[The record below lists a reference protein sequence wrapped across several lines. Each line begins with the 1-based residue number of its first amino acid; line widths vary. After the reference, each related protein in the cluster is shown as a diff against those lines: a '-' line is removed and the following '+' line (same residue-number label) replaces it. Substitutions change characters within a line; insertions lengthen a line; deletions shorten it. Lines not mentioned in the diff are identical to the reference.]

1 MDGDIVAIDSYLYG
15 NTATDEMIMSAV
27 SSIVPNEDM
36 FSTLSENEP
45 FSNQYKLC
53 VPMRI
58 KGEMSHILIE
68 LAFHYIAKVIV
79 AAYCNDTNCDPFENS
94 VAERSIKNLQP
105 KIEKNYFQEVYERY
119 EYATMQLQNYID
131 GEDNTTNNIIQHC
144 FFLAKLD
151 ICYRKAAIPSDLSQ
165 FFTPATSDEVTEIR
179 EMALKFG
186 KSFIP
191 RVLRPESKIIF
202 NPNFGFGE
210 CLIGETECDMIID
223 KTIIDLR
230 TDIGTSYP
238 RDRVTKSMVH
248 FILTEIN
255 RDFGNKENA
264 FPIDNL
270 VFYSARYG
278 ETEIL
283 SLEDIGTYDIDKAVN
298 KFILATNAEHK
309 FDQMIAREKYHS
321 NVNTTNTKTS
331 QPQNIQSHN
340 YSDGYEDVD
349 RQDYHDGY
357 NQVVK
362 KKNKHTF
369 RKILI
374 FIIVISIL
382 TIAFVYAKDYYT
394 QNFGNDYSINSIL
407 HNLFGMDIWLSIS
420 FYEL

>member
-1 MDGDIVAIDSYLYG
+1 
-15 NTATDEMIMSAV
+15 MSAV
-27 SSIVPNEDM
+27 SSIVPNEDL
-36 FSTLSENEP
+36 FSTLSDNEP
-45 FSNQYKLC
+45 FSSQYKLY
-53 VPMRI
+53 VPMRV
-58 KGEMSHILIE
+58 KGDMSHILIE

-79 AAYCNDTNCDPFENS
+79 AAYCNDTNCNPFENS
-94 VAERSIKNLQP
+94 IAERSIRNLQP
-105 KIEKNYFQEVYERY
+105 KIEKSYFQEVYERY

-131 GEDNTTNNIIQHC
+131 GEDNSTNNIIQHC

-165 FFTPATSDEVTEIR
+165 FFTPATPDEVIEIK

-248 FILTEIN
+248 FLLTEIN

-283 SLEDIGTYDIDKAVN
+283 SLEDIDQYDITKAVN
-298 KFILATNAEHK
+298 KFTLATNAEHK
-309 FDQMIAREKYHS
+309 FDQMIAKGKYKNTPRPN
-321 NVNTTNTKTS
+321 NVNS
-331 QPQNIQSHN
+331 QEQYYSHSQQNRNDDI
-340 YSDGYEDVD
+340 D
-349 RQDYHDGY
+349 RQDYNDGY
-357 NQVVK
+357 NQVVRK
-362 KKNKHTF
+362 KKKHTF
-369 RKILI
+369 RKVLILI
-374 FIIVISIL
+374 IVLSLL
-382 TIAFVYAKDYYT
+382 TIGFVYLKDYYVM
-394 QNFGNDYSINSIL
+394 NYGNDFAIESIL
-407 HNLFGMDIWLSIS
+407 HNLFGLDI
-420 FYEL
+420 

>member
-1 MDGDIVAIDSYLYG
+1 MAIDSYLYG
-15 NTATDEMIMSAV
+15 NTANDEMIMSAV
-27 SSIVPNEDM
+27 SSIVPNEDL
-36 FSTLSENEP
+36 FSTLSGNEP
-45 FSNQYKLC
+45 FSSQYKLY
-53 VPMRI
+53 VPMRV
-58 KGEMSHILIE
+58 KGDMSHILIE

-79 AAYCNDTNCDPFENS
+79 AAYCNDTNCNPFENS
-94 VAERSIKNLQP
+94 IAERSIRNLQP
-105 KIEKNYFQEVYERY
+105 KIEKSYFEEVYERY

-131 GEDNTTNNIIQHC
+131 GEDNSTNNIIQHC

-165 FFTPATSDEVTEIR
+165 FFTPATPDEVIEIK

-248 FILTEIN
+248 FLLTEIN

-283 SLEDIGTYDIDKAVN
+283 SLEDIDQYDITKAVN
-298 KFILATNAEHK
+298 KFTLATNAEHK
-309 FDQMIAREKYHS
+309 FDQMIAKGKYKNTPKPN
-321 NVNTTNTKTS
+321 NVNS
-331 QPQNIQSHN
+331 QEQYYSHSKQSRN
-340 YSDGYEDVD
+340 DDID
-349 RQDYHDGY
+349 RQDYNDGY
-357 NQVVK
+357 NQVVRK
-362 KKNKHTF
+362 KKKHTF
-369 RKILI
+369 RKVLILI
-374 FIIVISIL
+374 IVLSLL
-382 TIAFVYAKDYYT
+382 TIGFVYLKDYYVM
-394 QNFGNDYSINSIL
+394 NYGNDFAIESIL
-407 HNLFGMDIWLSIS
+407 HNLFGLDI
-420 FYEL
+420 

>member
-1 MDGDIVAIDSYLYG
+1 MAIDSYLYG
-15 NTATDEMIMSAV
+15 NTANDEMIMSAV
-27 SSIVPNEDM
+27 SSIVPNEDL
-36 FSTLSENEP
+36 FSTLSGNEP
-45 FSNQYKLC
+45 FSSQYKLY
-53 VPMRI
+53 VPMRV
-58 KGEMSHILIE
+58 KGDMSHILIE

-79 AAYCNDTNCDPFENS
+79 AAYCNDTNCNPFENS
-94 VAERSIKNLQP
+94 IAERSIRNLQP
-105 KIEKNYFQEVYERY
+105 KIEKSYFQEVYERY

-131 GEDNTTNNIIQHC
+131 GEDNSTNNIIQHC

-165 FFTPATSDEVTEIR
+165 FFTPATPDEVIEIK

-248 FILTEIN
+248 FLLTEIN

-283 SLEDIGTYDIDKAVN
+283 SLEDIDQYDITKAVN
-298 KFILATNAEHK
+298 KFTLATNAEHK
-309 FDQMIAREKYHS
+309 FDQMIAKGKYKNTPRPN
-321 NVNTTNTKTS
+321 NVNS
-331 QPQNIQSHN
+331 QEQYYSHSKQSRN
-340 YSDGYEDVD
+340 DDID
-349 RQDYHDGY
+349 RQDYNDGY
-357 NQVVK
+357 NQVVRK
-362 KKNKHTF
+362 KKKHTF
-369 RKILI
+369 RKVLILI
-374 FIIVISIL
+374 IVLSLL
-382 TIAFVYAKDYYT
+382 TIGFVYLKDYYVM
-394 QNFGNDYSINSIL
+394 NYGNDFAIESIL
-407 HNLFGMDIWLSIS
+407 HNLFGLDI
-420 FYEL
+420 

>member
-1 MDGDIVAIDSYLYG
+1 
-15 NTATDEMIMSAV
+15 MSAV
-27 SSIVPNEDM
+27 SSIVPNEDL
-36 FSTLSENEP
+36 FSTLSGNEP
-45 FSNQYKLC
+45 FSSQYKLY
-53 VPMRI
+53 VPMRV
-58 KGEMSHILIE
+58 KGDMSHILIE

-79 AAYCNDTNCDPFENS
+79 AAYCNDTNCNPFENS
-94 VAERSIKNLQP
+94 IAERSIRNLQP
-105 KIEKNYFQEVYERY
+105 KIEKSYFQEVHERY

-131 GEDNTTNNIIQHC
+131 GEDNSTNNIIQHC

-165 FFTPATSDEVTEIR
+165 FFTPATPDEVIEIK

-248 FILTEIN
+248 FLLTEIN

-283 SLEDIGTYDIDKAVN
+283 SLEDIDQYDITKAAN
-298 KFILATNAEHK
+298 KFTLATNAEHK
-309 FDQMIAREKYHS
+309 FDQMIAKGKYKNTPKPN
-321 NVNTTNTKTS
+321 NVNS
-331 QPQNIQSHN
+331 QEQYYSHSQQSRN
-340 YSDGYEDVD
+340 DDID
-349 RQDYHDGY
+349 RQDYNDGY

-362 KKNKHTF
+362 RKKKHTF
-369 RKILI
+369 RKVLILI
-374 FIIVISIL
+374 IVLSLL
-382 TIAFVYAKDYYT
+382 TIGFVYLKDYYVM
-394 QNFGNDYSINSIL
+394 NYGNDFAIESIL
-407 HNLFGMDIWLSIS
+407 HNLFGLDI
-420 FYEL
+420 

>member
-1 MDGDIVAIDSYLYG
+1 MAIDSYLYG
-15 NTATDEMIMSAV
+15 NTANDEMIMSAV
-27 SSIVPNEDM
+27 SSIVPNEDL
-36 FSTLSENEP
+36 FSTLSGNEP
-45 FSNQYKLC
+45 FSIQYKLY
-53 VPMRI
+53 VPMRV
-58 KGEMSHILIE
+58 KGDMSHILIE

-79 AAYCNDTNCDPFENS
+79 AAYCNDTNCNPFENS
-94 VAERSIKNLQP
+94 IAERSIRNLQP
-105 KIEKNYFQEVYERY
+105 KIEKSYFQEVYERY

-131 GEDNTTNNIIQHC
+131 GEDNSTNNIIQHC

-165 FFTPATSDEVTEIR
+165 FFTPATPDEVIEIK

-248 FILTEIN
+248 FLLTEIN

-283 SLEDIGTYDIDKAVN
+283 SLEDIDQYDITKAVN
-298 KFILATNAEHK
+298 KFTLATNAEHK
-309 FDQMIAREKYHS
+309 FDQMMAKEKYKNTPKPN
-321 NVNTTNTKTS
+321 NVNS
-331 QPQNIQSHN
+331 QEQYYSHSKQSRN
-340 YSDGYEDVD
+340 DDID
-349 RQDYHDGY
+349 RQDYNDGY

-362 KKNKHTF
+362 RKKKHTF
-369 RKILI
+369 RKVLILI
-374 FIIVISIL
+374 IVLSLL
-382 TIAFVYAKDYYT
+382 TIGFVYLKDYYVM
-394 QNFGNDYSINSIL
+394 NYGNDFAIESIL
-407 HNLFGMDIWLSIS
+407 HNLFGLDI
-420 FYEL
+420 

>member
-1 MDGDIVAIDSYLYG
+1 
-15 NTATDEMIMSAV
+15 MSAV
-27 SSIVPNEDM
+27 SSIVPNEDL
-36 FSTLSENEP
+36 FSTLSDNEP
-45 FSNQYKLC
+45 FSSQYKLY
-53 VPMRI
+53 VPMRV
-58 KGEMSHILIE
+58 KGDMSHILIE

-79 AAYCNDTNCDPFENS
+79 AAYCNDTNCNPFENS
-94 VAERSIKNLQP
+94 IAERSIRNLQP
-105 KIEKNYFQEVYERY
+105 KIEKSYFQEVYERY

-131 GEDNTTNNIIQHC
+131 GEDNSTNNIIQHC

-165 FFTPATSDEVTEIR
+165 FFTPATPDEVIEIK

-248 FILTEIN
+248 FLLTEIN

-283 SLEDIGTYDIDKAVN
+283 SLEDIDQYDITKAVN
-298 KFILATNAEHK
+298 KFTLATNAEHK
-309 FDQMIAREKYHS
+309 FDQMIAKENYKNAPKPN
-321 NVNTTNTKTS
+321 NVNS
-331 QPQNIQSHN
+331 QEQYYSHSQQNRNDDI
-340 YSDGYEDVD
+340 D
-349 RQDYHDGY
+349 RQDYNDGY
-357 NQVVK
+357 NQVVRK
-362 KKNKHTF
+362 KKKHTF
-369 RKILI
+369 RKVLILI
-374 FIIVISIL
+374 IVLSLL
-382 TIAFVYAKDYYT
+382 TIGFVYLKDYYVM
-394 QNFGNDYSINSIL
+394 NYGNDFAIESIL
-407 HNLFGMDIWLSIS
+407 HNLFGLDI
-420 FYEL
+420 

>member
-1 MDGDIVAIDSYLYG
+1 MAIDSYLYG
-15 NTATDEMIMSAV
+15 NTANDEMIMSAV
-27 SSIVPNEDM
+27 SSIVPNEDL
-36 FSTLSENEP
+36 FSTLSGNEP
-45 FSNQYKLC
+45 FSSQYKLY
-53 VPMRI
+53 VPMRV
-58 KGEMSHILIE
+58 KGDMSHILIE

-79 AAYCNDTNCDPFENS
+79 AAYCNDTNCNPFENS
-94 VAERSIKNLQP
+94 IAERSIRNLQP
-105 KIEKNYFQEVYERY
+105 KIEKSYFEEVYERY

-131 GEDNTTNNIIQHC
+131 GEDNSTNNIIQHC

-165 FFTPATSDEVTEIR
+165 FFTPATPDEVIEIK

-248 FILTEIN
+248 FLLTEIN

-283 SLEDIGTYDIDKAVN
+283 SLEDIEQYDITKSVN
-298 KFILATNAEHK
+298 KFTLATNAEHK
-309 FDQMIAREKYHS
+309 FDQMIAKGKYKNTPKPN
-321 NVNTTNTKTS
+321 NVNS
-331 QPQNIQSHN
+331 QEQYYSHSQQSRN
-340 YSDGYEDVD
+340 DDID
-349 RQDYHDGY
+349 RQDYNDGY
-357 NQVVK
+357 NQVVRK
-362 KKNKHTF
+362 KKKHTF
-369 RKILI
+369 RKVLILI
-374 FIIVISIL
+374 IVLSLL
-382 TIAFVYAKDYYT
+382 TIGFVYLKDYYVM
-394 QNFGNDYSINSIL
+394 NYGNDFAIESIL
-407 HNLFGMDIWLSIS
+407 HNLFGLDI
-420 FYEL
+420 

>member
-1 MDGDIVAIDSYLYG
+1 
-15 NTATDEMIMSAV
+15 MSAV
-27 SSIVPNEDM
+27 SSIVPNEDL
-36 FSTLSENEP
+36 FSTLSDNEP
-45 FSNQYKLC
+45 FSSQYKLY
-53 VPMRI
+53 VPMRV
-58 KGEMSHILIE
+58 KGDMSHILIE

-79 AAYCNDTNCDPFENS
+79 AAYCNDTNCNPFENS
-94 VAERSIKNLQP
+94 IAERSIRNLQP
-105 KIEKNYFQEVYERY
+105 KIEKSYFEEVYERY

-131 GEDNTTNNIIQHC
+131 GEDNSTNNIIQHC

-165 FFTPATSDEVTEIR
+165 FFTPATPDEVIEIK

-248 FILTEIN
+248 FLLTEIN

-283 SLEDIGTYDIDKAVN
+283 SLEDIDQYDITKAVN
-298 KFILATNAEHK
+298 KFTLATNAEHK
-309 FDQMIAREKYHS
+309 FDQMIAKGKYNNTPKPN
-321 NVNTTNTKTS
+321 NVNS
-331 QPQNIQSHN
+331 QEQYYPHSKQSRN
-340 YSDGYEDVD
+340 DDID
-349 RQDYHDGY
+349 RQDYNDGY
-357 NQVVK
+357 NQVVRK
-362 KKNKHTF
+362 KKKHTF
-369 RKILI
+369 RKVLILI
-374 FIIVISIL
+374 IVLSLL
-382 TIAFVYAKDYYT
+382 TIGFVYLKDYYVM
-394 QNFGNDYSINSIL
+394 NYGNDFAIESIL
-407 HNLFGMDIWLSIS
+407 HNLFGLDI
-420 FYEL
+420 

>member
-1 MDGDIVAIDSYLYG
+1 MAIDSYLYG
-15 NTATDEMIMSAV
+15 NTANDEMIMSAV
-27 SSIVPNEDM
+27 SSIVPNEDL

-45 FSNQYKLC
+45 FSNQYKLY
-53 VPMRI
+53 VPMRV
-58 KGEMSHILIE
+58 KGDMSHILIE
-68 LAFHYIAKVIV
+68 LTFHYIAKVIV

-94 VAERSIKNLQP
+94 IAERSIRNLQP
-105 KIEKNYFQEVYERY
+105 KIEKSYFQEVYERY

-131 GEDNTTNNIIQHC
+131 GENDSTNNIIQHC

-151 ICYRKAAIPSDLSQ
+151 ICYRKSAIPSDLSQ
-165 FFTPATSDEVTEIR
+165 FFTPATPDEVIEIK
-179 EMALKFG
+179 EMALQFG

-248 FILTEIN
+248 FLLTEIN
-255 RDFGNKENA
+255 RDFGNRENA

-283 SLEDIGTYDIDKAVN
+283 SLEDIDQYDITKAVN
-298 KFILATNAEHK
+298 KFTLATNAEHK
-309 FDQMIAREKYHS
+309 YDQMIAKEKYKNTPRPNNVRSEEQYYSHS
-321 NVNTTNTKTS
+321 NENRNDD
-331 QPQNIQSHN
+331 I
-340 YSDGYEDVD
+340 D
-349 RQDYHDGY
+349 RQDYNDGY
-357 NQVVK
+357 NQVVRK
-362 KKNKHTF
+362 KKKHTF

-374 FIIVISIL
+374 LIIVLSAL
-382 TIAFVYAKDYYT
+382 TIAFVYLKDYYVM
-394 QNFGNDYSINSIL
+394 NYGNDFAIESIL
-407 HNLFGMDIWLSIS
+407 HNLFGLDI
-420 FYEL
+420 

>member
-1 MDGDIVAIDSYLYG
+1 
-15 NTATDEMIMSAV
+15 MSAV
-27 SSIVPNEDM
+27 SSIVPNEDL
-36 FSTLSENEP
+36 FSTLSGNEP
-45 FSNQYKLC
+45 FSSQYKLY
-53 VPMRI
+53 VPMRV
-58 KGEMSHILIE
+58 KGDMSHILIE

-79 AAYCNDTNCDPFENS
+79 AAYCNDTNCNPFENS
-94 VAERSIKNLQP
+94 IAERSIRNLQP
-105 KIEKNYFQEVYERY
+105 KIEKSYFQEVYERY

-131 GEDNTTNNIIQHC
+131 GEDNSTNNIIQHC

-165 FFTPATSDEVTEIR
+165 FFTPATPDEVIEIK

-248 FILTEIN
+248 FLLTEIN

-283 SLEDIGTYDIDKAVN
+283 SLEDIDQYDITKAVN
-298 KFILATNAEHK
+298 KFTLATNAEHK
-309 FDQMIAREKYHS
+309 FDQMIANGKYKNTPKPN
-321 NVNTTNTKTS
+321 NVNS
-331 QPQNIQSHN
+331 QEQYYSHSKQSRN
-340 YSDGYEDVD
+340 DDID
-349 RQDYHDGY
+349 RQDYNDGY

-362 KKNKHTF
+362 RKKKHTF
-369 RKILI
+369 RKVLILI
-374 FIIVISIL
+374 IVLSLL
-382 TIAFVYAKDYYT
+382 TIGFVYLKDYYVM
-394 QNFGNDYSINSIL
+394 NYGNDFAIESIL
-407 HNLFGMDIWLSIS
+407 HNLFGLDI
-420 FYEL
+420 

>member
-1 MDGDIVAIDSYLYG
+1 MAIDSYLYG
-15 NTATDEMIMSAV
+15 NTANDEMIMSAV
-27 SSIVPNEDM
+27 SSIVPNEDL
-36 FSTLSENEP
+36 FSTLSDNEP
-45 FSNQYKLC
+45 FSSQYKLY
-53 VPMRI
+53 VPMRV
-58 KGEMSHILIE
+58 KGDMSHILIE

-79 AAYCNDTNCDPFENS
+79 AAYCNDTNCNPFENS
-94 VAERSIKNLQP
+94 IAERSIRNLQP
-105 KIEKNYFQEVYERY
+105 KIEKSYFQEVCERY

-131 GEDNTTNNIIQHC
+131 GEDNSTNNIIQHC

-165 FFTPATSDEVTEIR
+165 FFTPATPDEVIEIK

-248 FILTEIN
+248 FLLTEIN

-283 SLEDIGTYDIDKAVN
+283 SLEDIDQYDITKAVN
-298 KFILATNAEHK
+298 KFTLATNAEHK
-309 FDQMIAREKYHS
+309 FDQMIAKGKYKNTPKPN
-321 NVNTTNTKTS
+321 NVNS
-331 QPQNIQSHN
+331 QEQYYSNSKQSKN
-340 YSDGYEDVD
+340 DDID
-349 RQDYHDGY
+349 RQDYNDGY
-357 NQVVK
+357 NQVVRK
-362 KKNKHTF
+362 KKKHTF
-369 RKILI
+369 RKVLILI
-374 FIIVISIL
+374 IVLSLL
-382 TIAFVYAKDYYT
+382 TIGFVYLKDYYVM
-394 QNFGNDYSINSIL
+394 NYGNDFAIESIL
-407 HNLFGMDIWLSIS
+407 HNLFGLDI
-420 FYEL
+420 

>member
-1 MDGDIVAIDSYLYG
+1 
-15 NTATDEMIMSAV
+15 MSAV
-27 SSIVPNEDM
+27 SSIVPNEDL
-36 FSTLSENEP
+36 FSTLSGNEP
-45 FSNQYKLC
+45 FSSQYKLY
-53 VPMRI
+53 VPMRV
-58 KGEMSHILIE
+58 KGDMSHILIE

-79 AAYCNDTNCDPFENS
+79 AAYCNDTNCNPFENS
-94 VAERSIKNLQP
+94 IAERSIRNLQP
-105 KIEKNYFQEVYERY
+105 KIEKSYFQEVHERY

-131 GEDNTTNNIIQHC
+131 GEDNSTNNIIQHC

-165 FFTPATSDEVTEIR
+165 FFTPATPDEVIEIK

-248 FILTEIN
+248 FLLTEIN

-283 SLEDIGTYDIDKAVN
+283 SLEDIDQYDITKAVN
-298 KFILATNAEHK
+298 KFTLATNAEHK
-309 FDQMIAREKYHS
+309 FDQMIAKGKYKNTPKPN
-321 NVNTTNTKTS
+321 NVNS
-331 QPQNIQSHN
+331 QEQYYSHSQQSRN
-340 YSDGYEDVD
+340 DDID
-349 RQDYHDGY
+349 RQDYNDGY

-362 KKNKHTF
+362 RKKKHTF
-369 RKILI
+369 RKVLILI
-374 FIIVISIL
+374 IVLSLL
-382 TIAFVYAKDYYT
+382 TIGFVYLKDYYVM
-394 QNFGNDYSINSIL
+394 NYGNDFAIESIL
-407 HNLFGMDIWLSIS
+407 HNLFGLDI
-420 FYEL
+420 

>member
-1 MDGDIVAIDSYLYG
+1 MAIDSYLYG
-15 NTATDEMIMSAV
+15 NTANDEMIMSAV
-27 SSIVPNEDM
+27 SSIVPNDDL
-36 FSTLSENEP
+36 FSTLSGNEP
-45 FSNQYKLC
+45 FSSQYKLY
-53 VPMRI
+53 VPMRV
-58 KGEMSHILIE
+58 KGDMSHILIE
-68 LAFHYIAKVIV
+68 LTFHYIAKVIV
-79 AAYCNDTNCDPFENS
+79 AAYCNDTNCNPFENS
-94 VAERSIKNLQP
+94 IAERSIRNLQP
-105 KIEKNYFQEVYERY
+105 KIEKSYFQEVYERY

-131 GEDNTTNNIIQHC
+131 GEDNSTNNIIQHC

-165 FFTPATSDEVTEIR
+165 FFTPATPDEVIEIK

-248 FILTEIN
+248 FLLTEIN

-283 SLEDIGTYDIDKAVN
+283 SLEDIDQYDITKAVN
-298 KFILATNAEHK
+298 KFTLATNAEHK
-309 FDQMIAREKYHS
+309 FGQMIAKEKYKNAPN
-321 NVNTTNTKTS
+321 NVNS
-331 QPQNIQSHN
+331 QEQYYSHSQQSRN
-340 YSDGYEDVD
+340 DDID
-349 RQDYHDGY
+349 RQDYNDGY

-362 KKNKHTF
+362 RKKKHTF
-369 RKILI
+369 RKVLILI
-374 FIIVISIL
+374 IVLSLL
-382 TIAFVYAKDYYT
+382 TIGFVYLKDYYVM
-394 QNFGNDYSINSIL
+394 NYGNDFAIESIL
-407 HNLFGMDIWLSIS
+407 HNLFGLDI
-420 FYEL
+420 

>member
-1 MDGDIVAIDSYLYG
+1 
-15 NTATDEMIMSAV
+15 MSAV
-27 SSIVPNEDM
+27 SSIVPNEDL
-36 FSTLSENEP
+36 FSTLSGNEP
-45 FSNQYKLC
+45 FSSQYKLY
-53 VPMRI
+53 VPMRV
-58 KGEMSHILIE
+58 KGDMSHILIE

-79 AAYCNDTNCDPFENS
+79 AAYCNDTNCNPFENS
-94 VAERSIKNLQP
+94 IAERSIRNLQP
-105 KIEKNYFQEVYERY
+105 KIEKSYFQEVYERY

-131 GEDNTTNNIIQHC
+131 GEDNSTNNIIQHC

-165 FFTPATSDEVTEIR
+165 FFTPATPDEVIEIK

-248 FILTEIN
+248 FLLTEIN

-283 SLEDIGTYDIDKAVN
+283 SLEDIEQYDITKAVN
-298 KFILATNAEHK
+298 KFTLATNAEHK
-309 FDQMIAREKYHS
+309 FDQMIAKGKYKNAPKPN
-321 NVNTTNTKTS
+321 NVNS
-331 QPQNIQSHN
+331 QEQYYSHSQQSRN
-340 YSDGYEDVD
+340 DDID
-349 RQDYHDGY
+349 RQDYNDGY

-362 KKNKHTF
+362 RKKKHTF
-369 RKILI
+369 RKVLILI
-374 FIIVISIL
+374 IVLSLL
-382 TIAFVYAKDYYT
+382 TIGFVYLKDYYVM
-394 QNFGNDYSINSIL
+394 NYGNDFAIESIL
-407 HNLFGMDIWLSIS
+407 HNLFGLDI
-420 FYEL
+420 

>member
-1 MDGDIVAIDSYLYG
+1 MAIDSYLYG
-15 NTATDEMIMSAV
+15 NTANDEMIMSAV
-27 SSIVPNEDM
+27 SSIVPNEDL
-36 FSTLSENEP
+36 FSTLSGNEP
-45 FSNQYKLC
+45 FSSQYKLY
-53 VPMRI
+53 VPMRV
-58 KGEMSHILIE
+58 KGDMSHILIE

-79 AAYCNDTNCDPFENS
+79 AAYCNDTNCNPFENS
-94 VAERSIKNLQP
+94 IAERSIKNLQP
-105 KIEKNYFQEVYERY
+105 KIEKSYFQEVYERY

-131 GEDNTTNNIIQHC
+131 GEDNSTNNIIQHC

-165 FFTPATSDEVTEIR
+165 FFTPATPDEVIEIK

-248 FILTEIN
+248 FLLTEIN

-283 SLEDIGTYDIDKAVN
+283 SLEDINQYDITKAVN
-298 KFILATNAEHK
+298 KFTLATNAEHK
-309 FDQMIAREKYHS
+309 FDQMMAKEKYKNAPKPN
-321 NVNTTNTKTS
+321 NVNS
-331 QPQNIQSHN
+331 QEQYYSNSKQSRN
-340 YSDGYEDVD
+340 DDID
-349 RQDYHDGY
+349 RQDYNDGY
-357 NQVVK
+357 NQVVRK
-362 KKNKHTF
+362 KKKHTF
-369 RKILI
+369 RKVLILI
-374 FIIVISIL
+374 IVLSLL
-382 TIAFVYAKDYYT
+382 TIGFVYLKDYYVM
-394 QNFGNDYSINSIL
+394 NYGNDFAIESIL
-407 HNLFGMDIWLSIS
+407 HNLFGLDI
-420 FYEL
+420 

>member
-1 MDGDIVAIDSYLYG
+1 
-15 NTATDEMIMSAV
+15 MSAV
-27 SSIVPNEDM
+27 SSIVPNDDL
-36 FSTLSENEP
+36 FSTLSGNEP
-45 FSNQYKLC
+45 FSSQYKLY
-53 VPMRI
+53 VPMRV
-58 KGEMSHILIE
+58 KGDMSHILIE

-79 AAYCNDTNCDPFENS
+79 AAYCNDTNCNPFENS
-94 VAERSIKNLQP
+94 IAERSIRNLQP
-105 KIEKNYFQEVYERY
+105 KIEKSYFQEVYERY

-131 GEDNTTNNIIQHC
+131 GEDNSTNNIIQHC

-165 FFTPATSDEVTEIR
+165 FFTPATPDEVIEIK

-248 FILTEIN
+248 FLLTEIN
-255 RDFGNKENA
+255 RDFGNKENS

-283 SLEDIGTYDIDKAVN
+283 SLEDIDQYDITKAVN
-298 KFILATNAEHK
+298 KFTLATNAEHK
-309 FDQMIAREKYHS
+309 FDQMITKEKYKNTPNNVNSQEQYYSHS
-321 NVNTTNTKTS
+321 N
-331 QPQNIQSHN
+331 QNR
-340 YSDGYEDVD
+340 SDDID
-349 RQDYHDGY
+349 RQDYNDGY

-362 KKNKHTF
+362 RKKKHTF
-369 RKILI
+369 RKVLILI
-374 FIIVISIL
+374 IVLSLL
-382 TIAFVYAKDYYT
+382 TIGFVYLKDYYVM
-394 QNFGNDYSINSIL
+394 NYGNDFAIESIL
-407 HNLFGMDIWLSIS
+407 HNLFGLDI
-420 FYEL
+420 

>member
-1 MDGDIVAIDSYLYG
+1 MAIDSYLYG
-15 NTATDEMIMSAV
+15 NTANDEMIMSAV
-27 SSIVPNEDM
+27 SSIVPNEDL
-36 FSTLSENEP
+36 FSTLSGNEP
-45 FSNQYKLC
+45 FSSQYKLY
-53 VPMRI
+53 VPMRV
-58 KGEMSHILIE
+58 KGDMSHILIE

-79 AAYCNDTNCDPFENS
+79 AAYCNDTNCNPFENS
-94 VAERSIKNLQP
+94 IAERSIRNLQP
-105 KIEKNYFQEVYERY
+105 KIEKSYFQEVYERY

-131 GEDNTTNNIIQHC
+131 GEDNSTNNIIQHC

-165 FFTPATSDEVTEIR
+165 FFTPATPDEVIEIK

-248 FILTEIN
+248 FLLTEIN

-264 FPIDNL
+264 IPIDNL

-283 SLEDIGTYDIDKAVN
+283 SLEDIDQYDITKAVN
-298 KFILATNAEHK
+298 KFTLATNAEHK
-309 FDQMIAREKYHS
+309 FDQMIAKGKYKNTPRPN
-321 NVNTTNTKTS
+321 NVNS
-331 QPQNIQSHN
+331 QEQYYSHSQQNRNDDI
-340 YSDGYEDVD
+340 D
-349 RQDYHDGY
+349 RQDYNDGY

-362 KKNKHTF
+362 RKKKHTF
-369 RKILI
+369 RKVLILI
-374 FIIVISIL
+374 IVLSLL
-382 TIAFVYAKDYYT
+382 TIGFVYLKDYYVM
-394 QNFGNDYSINSIL
+394 NYGNDFAIESIL
-407 HNLFGMDIWLSIS
+407 HNLFGLDI
-420 FYEL
+420 

>member
-1 MDGDIVAIDSYLYG
+1 
-15 NTATDEMIMSAV
+15 MSAV
-27 SSIVPNEDM
+27 SSIVPNEDL
-36 FSTLSENEP
+36 FSTLSGNEP
-45 FSNQYKLC
+45 FSSQYKLY
-53 VPMRI
+53 VPMRV
-58 KGEMSHILIE
+58 KGDMSHILIE

-79 AAYCNDTNCDPFENS
+79 AAYCNDTNCNPFENS
-94 VAERSIKNLQP
+94 IAERSIRNLQP
-105 KIEKNYFQEVYERY
+105 KIEKSYFQEVYERY

-131 GEDNTTNNIIQHC
+131 GEDDSTNNIIQHC

-151 ICYRKAAIPSDLSQ
+151 VCYRKAAIPSDLSQ
-165 FFTPATSDEVTEIR
+165 FFTPATPDEVIEIK

-248 FILTEIN
+248 FLLTEIN

-283 SLEDIGTYDIDKAVN
+283 SLEDIDQYDITKAVN
-298 KFILATNAEHK
+298 KFTLATNAEHK
-309 FDQMIAREKYHS
+309 FDQMIAKGKYKNTPKPN
-321 NVNTTNTKTS
+321 NVNNQEQYYSHFK
-331 QPQNIQSHN
+331 QSRN
-340 YSDGYEDVD
+340 DDID
-349 RQDYHDGY
+349 RQDYNDGY
-357 NQVVK
+357 NQVVRK
-362 KKNKHTF
+362 KKKHTF
-369 RKILI
+369 RKVLILI
-374 FIIVISIL
+374 IVLSLL
-382 TIAFVYAKDYYT
+382 TIGFVYLKDYYVM
-394 QNFGNDYSINSIL
+394 NYGNDFAIESIL
-407 HNLFGMDIWLSIS
+407 HNLFGLDI
-420 FYEL
+420 

>member
-1 MDGDIVAIDSYLYG
+1 MAIDSYLYG
-15 NTATDEMIMSAV
+15 NTANDEMIMSAV
-27 SSIVPNEDM
+27 SSIVPNEDL
-36 FSTLSENEP
+36 FSTLSGNEP
-45 FSNQYKLC
+45 FSIQYKLY
-53 VPMRI
+53 VPMRV
-58 KGEMSHILIE
+58 KGDMSHILIE

-79 AAYCNDTNCDPFENS
+79 AAYCNDTNCNPFENS
-94 VAERSIKNLQP
+94 IAERSIRNLQP
-105 KIEKNYFQEVYERY
+105 KIEKSYFQEVYERY

-131 GEDNTTNNIIQHC
+131 GEDNSTNNIIQHC

-165 FFTPATSDEVTEIR
+165 FFTPATPDEVIEIK

-248 FILTEIN
+248 FLLTEIN

-283 SLEDIGTYDIDKAVN
+283 SLEDIDQYDITKAVN
-298 KFILATNAEHK
+298 KFTLATNAEHK
-309 FDQMIAREKYHS
+309 FDQMIAKGKYKNTPKPN
-321 NVNTTNTKTS
+321 NVNS
-331 QPQNIQSHN
+331 QEQYYSHSKQSRN
-340 YSDGYEDVD
+340 DDID
-349 RQDYHDGY
+349 RQDYNDGY

-362 KKNKHTF
+362 RKKKHTF
-369 RKILI
+369 RKVLILI
-374 FIIVISIL
+374 IVLSLL
-382 TIAFVYAKDYYT
+382 TIGFVYLKDYYVM
-394 QNFGNDYSINSIL
+394 NYGNDFAIESIL
-407 HNLFGMDIWLSIS
+407 HNLFGLDI
-420 FYEL
+420 

>member
-1 MDGDIVAIDSYLYG
+1 MAIDSYLYG
-15 NTATDEMIMSAV
+15 NTANDEMIMSAV
-27 SSIVPNEDM
+27 SSIVPNEDL
-36 FSTLSENEP
+36 FSTLSDNEP
-45 FSNQYKLC
+45 FSSQYKLY
-53 VPMRI
+53 VPMRV
-58 KGEMSHILIE
+58 KGDMSHILIE

-79 AAYCNDTNCDPFENS
+79 AAYCNDTNCNPFENS
-94 VAERSIKNLQP
+94 IAERSIRNLQP
-105 KIEKNYFQEVYERY
+105 KIEKSYFQEVYERY

-131 GEDNTTNNIIQHC
+131 GEDNSTNNIIQHC

-165 FFTPATSDEVTEIR
+165 FFTPATPDEVIEIK

-248 FILTEIN
+248 FLLTEIN

-283 SLEDIGTYDIDKAVN
+283 SLEDIDQYDITKAVN
-298 KFILATNAEHK
+298 KFTLATNAEHK
-309 FDQMIAREKYHS
+309 FDQMIAKEKYKNAPKPN
-321 NVNTTNTKTS
+321 NVNS
-331 QPQNIQSHN
+331 QEQYYSHSQQNRNDDIN
-340 YSDGYEDVD
+340 
-349 RQDYHDGY
+349 RQDYNDGY

-362 KKNKHTF
+362 RKKKHTF
-369 RKILI
+369 RKVLILI
-374 FIIVISIL
+374 IVLSLL
-382 TIAFVYAKDYYT
+382 TIGFVYLKDYYVM
-394 QNFGNDYSINSIL
+394 NYGNDFAIESIL
-407 HNLFGMDIWLSIS
+407 HNLFGLDI
-420 FYEL
+420 

>member
-1 MDGDIVAIDSYLYG
+1 MAIDSYLYG
-15 NTATDEMIMSAV
+15 NTANDEMIMSAV
-27 SSIVPNEDM
+27 SSIVPNEDL
-36 FSTLSENEP
+36 FSTLSGNEP
-45 FSNQYKLC
+45 FSSQYKLY
-53 VPMRI
+53 VPMRV
-58 KGEMSHILIE
+58 KGDMSHILIE

-79 AAYCNDTNCDPFENS
+79 AAYCNDTNCNPFENS
-94 VAERSIKNLQP
+94 IAERSIRNLQP
-105 KIEKNYFQEVYERY
+105 KIEKSYFQEVYERY

-131 GEDNTTNNIIQHC
+131 GEDNSTNNIIQHC

-165 FFTPATSDEVTEIR
+165 FFTPATPDEVIEIK

-248 FILTEIN
+248 FLLTEIN

-283 SLEDIGTYDIDKAVN
+283 SLEDIDQYDITKAVN
-298 KFILATNAEHK
+298 KFTLATNAEHK
-309 FDQMIAREKYHS
+309 FDQMIAKGKYKNAPKPN
-321 NVNTTNTKTS
+321 NVNS
-331 QPQNIQSHN
+331 QEQYYSHSQQSRN
-340 YSDGYEDVD
+340 DDID
-349 RQDYHDGY
+349 RQDYNDGY
-357 NQVVK
+357 NQVVRK
-362 KKNKHTF
+362 KKKHTF
-369 RKILI
+369 RKVLILI
-374 FIIVISIL
+374 IVLSLL
-382 TIAFVYAKDYYT
+382 TIGFVYLKDYYVM
-394 QNFGNDYSINSIL
+394 NYGNDFAIESIL
-407 HNLFGMDIWLSIS
+407 HNLFGLDI
-420 FYEL
+420 

>member
-1 MDGDIVAIDSYLYG
+1 MAIDSYLYD
-15 NTATDEMIMSAV
+15 NTANDEMIMSAV
-27 SSIVPNEDM
+27 SSIVPNEDL
-36 FSTLSENEP
+36 FSTLSDNEP
-45 FSNQYKLC
+45 FSSQYKLY
-53 VPMRI
+53 VPMRV
-58 KGEMSHILIE
+58 KGDMSHILIE

-79 AAYCNDTNCDPFENS
+79 AAYCNDTNCNPFENS
-94 VAERSIKNLQP
+94 IAERSIRNLQP
-105 KIEKNYFQEVYERY
+105 KIEKSYFQEVYERY

-131 GEDNTTNNIIQHC
+131 GEDNSTNNIIQHC

-165 FFTPATSDEVTEIR
+165 FFTPATPDEVIEIK

-230 TDIGTSYP
+230 TDIGTNYP
-238 RDRVTKSMVH
+238 RNRVTKSMVH
-248 FILTEIN
+248 FLLTEIN

-283 SLEDIGTYDIDKAVN
+283 SLEDIDQYDITKAVN
-298 KFILATNAEHK
+298 KFTLATNAEHK
-309 FDQMIAREKYHS
+309 FDQMIAKEKYKNAPKPN
-321 NVNTTNTKTS
+321 NVNS
-331 QPQNIQSHN
+331 QEQYYSHSQQSRN
-340 YSDGYEDVD
+340 DDID
-349 RQDYHDGY
+349 RQDYNDGY

-362 KKNKHTF
+362 RKKKHTF
-369 RKILI
+369 RKVLILI
-374 FIIVISIL
+374 IVLSLL
-382 TIAFVYAKDYYT
+382 TIGFVYLKDYYVM
-394 QNFGNDYSINSIL
+394 NYGNDFAIESIL
-407 HNLFGMDIWLSIS
+407 HNLFGLDI
-420 FYEL
+420 

>member
-1 MDGDIVAIDSYLYG
+1 
-15 NTATDEMIMSAV
+15 MSAV
-27 SSIVPNEDM
+27 SSIVPNEDL
-36 FSTLSENEP
+36 FSTLSGNEP
-45 FSNQYKLC
+45 FSSQYKLY
-53 VPMRI
+53 VPMRV
-58 KGEMSHILIE
+58 KGDMSHILIE

-79 AAYCNDTNCDPFENS
+79 AAYCNDTNCNPFENS
-94 VAERSIKNLQP
+94 IAERSIRNLQP
-105 KIEKNYFQEVYERY
+105 KIEKSYFQEVYERY

-131 GEDNTTNNIIQHC
+131 GEDNSTNNIIQHC

-165 FFTPATSDEVTEIR
+165 FFTPATPDEVIEIK

-248 FILTEIN
+248 FLLTEIN

-283 SLEDIGTYDIDKAVN
+283 SLEDIDQYDITKAVN
-298 KFILATNAEHK
+298 KFTLATNAEHK
-309 FDQMIAREKYHS
+309 FDQMIAKGKYKNTPRPN
-321 NVNTTNTKTS
+321 NVNS
-331 QPQNIQSHN
+331 QEQYYSNSKQSRN
-340 YSDGYEDVD
+340 DDIN
-349 RQDYHDGY
+349 RQDYNDGY

-362 KKNKHTF
+362 RKKKHTF
-369 RKILI
+369 RKVLILI
-374 FIIVISIL
+374 IVLSLL
-382 TIAFVYAKDYYT
+382 TIGFVYLKDYYVM
-394 QNFGNDYSINSIL
+394 NYGNDFAIESIL
-407 HNLFGMDIWLSIS
+407 HNLFGLDLSLIHI
-420 FYEL
+420 

>member
-1 MDGDIVAIDSYLYG
+1 MAIDSYLYG
-15 NTATDEMIMSAV
+15 NTANDEMIMSAV
-27 SSIVPNEDM
+27 SSIVPNEDL
-36 FSTLSENEP
+36 FSTLSDNEP
-45 FSNQYKLC
+45 FSSQYKLY
-53 VPMRI
+53 VPMRV
-58 KGEMSHILIE
+58 KGDMSHILIE

-79 AAYCNDTNCDPFENS
+79 AAYCNDTNCNPFENS
-94 VAERSIKNLQP
+94 IAERSIRNLQP
-105 KIEKNYFQEVYERY
+105 KIEKSYFQEVYERY

-131 GEDNTTNNIIQHC
+131 GEDNSTNNIIQHC

-165 FFTPATSDEVTEIR
+165 FFTPATPDEVIEIK

-248 FILTEIN
+248 FLLTEIN

-283 SLEDIGTYDIDKAVN
+283 SLEDIDQYDITKAVN
-298 KFILATNAEHK
+298 KFTLATNAEHK
-309 FDQMIAREKYHS
+309 FDQMIAKGKYKNTPRPN
-321 NVNTTNTKTS
+321 NVNS
-331 QPQNIQSHN
+331 QEQYYSHSQQNRNDDI
-340 YSDGYEDVD
+340 D
-349 RQDYHDGY
+349 RQDYNDGY

-362 KKNKHTF
+362 RKKKHTF
-369 RKILI
+369 RKVLILI
-374 FIIVISIL
+374 IVLSLL
-382 TIAFVYAKDYYT
+382 TIGFVYLKDYYVM
-394 QNFGNDYSINSIL
+394 NYGNDFAIESIL
-407 HNLFGMDIWLSIS
+407 HNLFSLDI
-420 FYEL
+420 

>member
-1 MDGDIVAIDSYLYG
+1 MAIDSYLYG
-15 NTATDEMIMSAV
+15 NTANDEMIMSAV
-27 SSIVPNEDM
+27 SSIVPNEDL
-36 FSTLSENEP
+36 FSTLSGNEP
-45 FSNQYKLC
+45 FSSQYKLY
-53 VPMRI
+53 VPMRV
-58 KGEMSHILIE
+58 KGDMSHILIE

-79 AAYCNDTNCDPFENS
+79 AAYCNDTNCNPFENS
-94 VAERSIKNLQP
+94 IAERSIRNLQP
-105 KIEKNYFQEVYERY
+105 KIEKSYFQEVYERY

-131 GEDNTTNNIIQHC
+131 GEDNSTNNIIQHC

-165 FFTPATSDEVTEIR
+165 FFTPATPDEVIEIK

-248 FILTEIN
+248 FLLTEIN

-283 SLEDIGTYDIDKAVN
+283 SLEDIDQYDITKAVN
-298 KFILATNAEHK
+298 KFTLATNAEHK
-309 FDQMIAREKYHS
+309 FDQMIAKGKYKNTPRPN
-321 NVNTTNTKTS
+321 NVNS
-331 QPQNIQSHN
+331 QEQYYSHSQQNRNDDI
-340 YSDGYEDVD
+340 D
-349 RQDYHDGY
+349 RQDYNDGY

-362 KKNKHTF
+362 RKKKHTF
-369 RKILI
+369 RKVLILI
-374 FIIVISIL
+374 IVLSLL
-382 TIAFVYAKDYYT
+382 TIGFVYIKDYYVM
-394 QNFGNDYSINSIL
+394 NYGNDFAIESIL
-407 HNLFGMDIWLSIS
+407 HNLFGLDI
-420 FYEL
+420 

>member
-1 MDGDIVAIDSYLYG
+1 MAIDSYLYG
-15 NTATDEMIMSAV
+15 NTANDEMIMSAV
-27 SSIVPNEDM
+27 SSIVPNEDL
-36 FSTLSENEP
+36 FSTLSDNEP
-45 FSNQYKLC
+45 FSSQYKLY
-53 VPMRI
+53 VPMRV
-58 KGEMSHILIE
+58 KGDMSHILIE

-79 AAYCNDTNCDPFENS
+79 AAYCNDTNCNPFENS
-94 VAERSIKNLQP
+94 IAERSIRNLQP
-105 KIEKNYFQEVYERY
+105 KIEKSYFQEVYERY

-131 GEDNTTNNIIQHC
+131 GEDNSTNNIIQHC

-165 FFTPATSDEVTEIR
+165 FFTPATPDEVIEIK

-248 FILTEIN
+248 FLLTEIN

-283 SLEDIGTYDIDKAVN
+283 SLEDIDQYDITKAVN
-298 KFILATNAEHK
+298 KFTLATNAEHK
-309 FDQMIAREKYHS
+309 FDQMIAKGKYKNTPKPN
-321 NVNTTNTKTS
+321 NVNS
-331 QPQNIQSHN
+331 QEQYYPHSQQNRNDDI
-340 YSDGYEDVD
+340 D
-349 RQDYHDGY
+349 RQDYNDGY

-362 KKNKHTF
+362 RKKKHTF
-369 RKILI
+369 RKVLILI
-374 FIIVISIL
+374 IVLSLL
-382 TIAFVYAKDYYT
+382 TIGFVYLKDYYVM
-394 QNFGNDYSINSIL
+394 NYGNDFAIESIL
-407 HNLFGMDIWLSIS
+407 HNLFGLDI
-420 FYEL
+420 

>member
-1 MDGDIVAIDSYLYG
+1 MAIDSYLYG
-15 NTATDEMIMSAV
+15 NTANDEMIMSAV
-27 SSIVPNEDM
+27 SSIVPNEDL
-36 FSTLSENEP
+36 FSTLSGNEP
-45 FSNQYKLC
+45 FSSQYKLY
-53 VPMRI
+53 VPMRV
-58 KGEMSHILIE
+58 KGDMSHILIE

-79 AAYCNDTNCDPFENS
+79 AAYCNDTNCNPFENS
-94 VAERSIKNLQP
+94 IAERSIRNLQP
-105 KIEKNYFQEVYERY
+105 KIEKSYFQEVYERY

-131 GEDNTTNNIIQHC
+131 GEDNSTNNIIQHC

-165 FFTPATSDEVTEIR
+165 FFTPATPDEVIEIK

-248 FILTEIN
+248 FLLTEIN

-283 SLEDIGTYDIDKAVN
+283 SLEDIDQYDITKAVN
-298 KFILATNAEHK
+298 KFTLATNAEHK
-309 FDQMIAREKYHS
+309 FDQMIAKENYKNAPKPN
-321 NVNTTNTKTS
+321 NVNS
-331 QPQNIQSHN
+331 QEQYYSHSQQNRNDDI
-340 YSDGYEDVD
+340 D
-349 RQDYHDGY
+349 RQDYNDGY
-357 NQVVK
+357 NQVVRK
-362 KKNKHTF
+362 KKKHTF
-369 RKILI
+369 RKVLILI
-374 FIIVISIL
+374 IVLSLL
-382 TIAFVYAKDYYT
+382 TIGFVYLKDYYVM
-394 QNFGNDYSINSIL
+394 NYGNDFAIESIL
-407 HNLFGMDIWLSIS
+407 HNLFGLDI
-420 FYEL
+420 

>member
-1 MDGDIVAIDSYLYG
+1 
-15 NTATDEMIMSAV
+15 MSAV
-27 SSIVPNEDM
+27 SSIVPNEDL
-36 FSTLSENEP
+36 FSTLSGNEP
-45 FSNQYKLC
+45 FSSQYKLY
-53 VPMRI
+53 VPMRV
-58 KGEMSHILIE
+58 KGDMSHILIE

-79 AAYCNDTNCDPFENS
+79 AAYCNDTNCNPFENS
-94 VAERSIKNLQP
+94 IAERSIRNLQP
-105 KIEKNYFQEVYERY
+105 KIEKSYFQEVYERY

-131 GEDNTTNNIIQHC
+131 GEDNSTNNIIQHC

-165 FFTPATSDEVTEIR
+165 FFTPATPDEVIEIK

-248 FILTEIN
+248 FLLTEIN

-283 SLEDIGTYDIDKAVN
+283 SLEDIDQYDITKAVN
-298 KFILATNAEHK
+298 KFTLATNAEHK
-309 FDQMIAREKYHS
+309 FDQMIAKGKYKNTPRPN
-321 NVNTTNTKTS
+321 NVNS
-331 QPQNIQSHN
+331 QEQYYSHSKQSRN
-340 YSDGYEDVD
+340 DDID
-349 RQDYHDGY
+349 RQDYNDGY
-357 NQVVK
+357 NQVVRK
-362 KKNKHTF
+362 KKKHTF
-369 RKILI
+369 RKVLILI
-374 FIIVISIL
+374 IVLSLL
-382 TIAFVYAKDYYT
+382 TIGFVYLKDYYVM
-394 QNFGNDYSINSIL
+394 NYGNDFAIESIL
-407 HNLFGMDIWLSIS
+407 HNLFGLDI
-420 FYEL
+420 

>member
-1 MDGDIVAIDSYLYG
+1 
-15 NTATDEMIMSAV
+15 MSAV
-27 SSIVPNEDM
+27 SSIVPNEDL
-36 FSTLSENEP
+36 FSTLSGNEP
-45 FSNQYKLC
+45 FSSQYKLY
-53 VPMRI
+53 VPMRV
-58 KGEMSHILIE
+58 KGDMSHILIE

-79 AAYCNDTNCDPFENS
+79 AAYCNDTNCNPFENS
-94 VAERSIKNLQP
+94 IAERSIKNLQP
-105 KIEKNYFQEVYERY
+105 KIEKSYFQEVYERY

-131 GEDNTTNNIIQHC
+131 GEDDSTNNIIQHC

-151 ICYRKAAIPSDLSQ
+151 VCYRKAAIPSDLSQ
-165 FFTPATSDEVTEIR
+165 FFTPATPDEVIEIK

-248 FILTEIN
+248 FLLTEIN

-283 SLEDIGTYDIDKAVN
+283 SLEDIDQYDITKAVN
-298 KFILATNAEHK
+298 KFTLATNAEHK
-309 FDQMIAREKYHS
+309 FDQMMAKEKYKNTPKPN
-321 NVNTTNTKTS
+321 NVNS
-331 QPQNIQSHN
+331 QEQYYSHSKQSRN
-340 YSDGYEDVD
+340 DDID
-349 RQDYHDGY
+349 RQDYNDGY

-362 KKNKHTF
+362 RKKKHTF
-369 RKILI
+369 RKVLILI
-374 FIIVISIL
+374 IVLSLL
-382 TIAFVYAKDYYT
+382 TIGFVYLKDYYVM
-394 QNFGNDYSINSIL
+394 NYGNDFAIESIL
-407 HNLFGMDIWLSIS
+407 HNLFGLDI
-420 FYEL
+420 

>member
-1 MDGDIVAIDSYLYG
+1 
-15 NTATDEMIMSAV
+15 MSAV
-27 SSIVPNEDM
+27 SSIVPNEDL
-36 FSTLSENEP
+36 FSTLSGNEP
-45 FSNQYKLC
+45 FSSQYKLY
-53 VPMRI
+53 VPMRV
-58 KGEMSHILIE
+58 KGDMSHILIE
-68 LAFHYIAKVIV
+68 LTFHYIAKVIV
-79 AAYCNDTNCDPFENS
+79 AAYCNDTNCNPFENS
-94 VAERSIKNLQP
+94 IAERSIRNLQP
-105 KIEKNYFQEVYERY
+105 KIEKSYFQEVYERY

-131 GEDNTTNNIIQHC
+131 GEDNSTNNIIQHC

-165 FFTPATSDEVTEIR
+165 FFTPATPDEVIEIK

-248 FILTEIN
+248 FLLTEIN

-283 SLEDIGTYDIDKAVN
+283 SLEDIDQYDITKAVN
-298 KFILATNAEHK
+298 KFTLATNAEHK
-309 FDQMIAREKYHS
+309 FDQMMAKEKYKNTPKPN
-321 NVNTTNTKTS
+321 NVNS
-331 QPQNIQSHN
+331 QEQYYSHSKQSRN
-340 YSDGYEDVD
+340 DDID
-349 RQDYHDGY
+349 RQDYNDGY
-357 NQVVK
+357 NQVVRK
-362 KKNKHTF
+362 KKKHTF
-369 RKILI
+369 RKVLILI
-374 FIIVISIL
+374 IVLSLL
-382 TIAFVYAKDYYT
+382 TIGFVYLKDYYVM
-394 QNFGNDYSINSIL
+394 NYGNDFAIESIL
-407 HNLFGMDIWLSIS
+407 HNLFGLDI
-420 FYEL
+420 

>member
-1 MDGDIVAIDSYLYG
+1 MAIDSYLYG
-15 NTATDEMIMSAV
+15 NTANDEMIMSAV
-27 SSIVPNEDM
+27 SSIVPNEDL
-36 FSTLSENEP
+36 FSTLSDNEP
-45 FSNQYKLC
+45 FSSQYKLY
-53 VPMRI
+53 VPMRV
-58 KGEMSHILIE
+58 KGDMSHILIE

-79 AAYCNDTNCDPFENS
+79 AAYCNDTNCNPFENS
-94 VAERSIKNLQP
+94 IAERSIRNLQP
-105 KIEKNYFQEVYERY
+105 KIEKSYFQEVYERY

-131 GEDNTTNNIIQHC
+131 GEDNSTNNIIQHC

-165 FFTPATSDEVTEIR
+165 FFTPATPDEVIEIK

-248 FILTEIN
+248 FLLTEIN

-283 SLEDIGTYDIDKAVN
+283 SLEDIDQYDITKAVN
-298 KFILATNAEHK
+298 KFTLATNAEHK
-309 FDQMIAREKYHS
+309 FDQMIAKGKYKNAPRPN
-321 NVNTTNTKTS
+321 NVNS
-331 QPQNIQSHN
+331 QEQYYSHSKQSRN
-340 YSDGYEDVD
+340 DDID
-349 RQDYHDGY
+349 RQDYNDGY
-357 NQVVK
+357 NQVVRK
-362 KKNKHTF
+362 KKKHTF
-369 RKILI
+369 RKVLILI
-374 FIIVISIL
+374 IVLSLL
-382 TIAFVYAKDYYT
+382 TVGFVYLKDYYVM
-394 QNFGNDYSINSIL
+394 NYGNDFAIESIL
-407 HNLFGMDIWLSIS
+407 HNLFGLDI
-420 FYEL
+420 

>member
-1 MDGDIVAIDSYLYG
+1 MAIDSYLYG
-15 NTATDEMIMSAV
+15 NTANDEMIMSAV
-27 SSIVPNEDM
+27 SSIVPNEDL
-36 FSTLSENEP
+36 FSTLSGNEP
-45 FSNQYKLC
+45 FSSQYKLY
-53 VPMRI
+53 VPMRV
-58 KGEMSHILIE
+58 KGDMSHILIE

-79 AAYCNDTNCDPFENS
+79 AAYCNDTNCNPFENS
-94 VAERSIKNLQP
+94 IAERSIRNLQP
-105 KIEKNYFQEVYERY
+105 KIEKSYFQEVYERY

-131 GEDNTTNNIIQHC
+131 GEDNSTNNIIQHC

-165 FFTPATSDEVTEIR
+165 FFTPATPDEVIEIK

-248 FILTEIN
+248 FLLTEIN

-283 SLEDIGTYDIDKAVN
+283 SLEDIEQYDITKAVN
-298 KFILATNAEHK
+298 KFTLATNAEHK
-309 FDQMIAREKYHS
+309 FDQMIAKGKYKNAPKPN
-321 NVNTTNTKTS
+321 NVNS
-331 QPQNIQSHN
+331 QEQYYSHSQQSRN
-340 YSDGYEDVD
+340 DDID
-349 RQDYHDGY
+349 RQDYNDGY
-357 NQVVK
+357 NQVVRK
-362 KKNKHTF
+362 KKKHTF
-369 RKILI
+369 RKVLILI
-374 FIIVISIL
+374 IVLSLL
-382 TIAFVYAKDYYT
+382 TIGFVYLKDYYVM
-394 QNFGNDYSINSIL
+394 NYGNDFAIESIL
-407 HNLFGMDIWLSIS
+407 HNLFGLDI
-420 FYEL
+420 

>member
-1 MDGDIVAIDSYLYG
+1 
-15 NTATDEMIMSAV
+15 MSAV
-27 SSIVPNEDM
+27 SSIVPNEDL
-36 FSTLSENEP
+36 FSTLSGNEP
-45 FSNQYKLC
+45 FSSQYKLY
-53 VPMRI
+53 VPMRV
-58 KGEMSHILIE
+58 KGDMSHILIE

-79 AAYCNDTNCDPFENS
+79 AAYCNDTNCNPFENS
-94 VAERSIKNLQP
+94 IAERSIRNLQP
-105 KIEKNYFQEVYERY
+105 KIEKSYFQEVYERY

-131 GEDNTTNNIIQHC
+131 GEDNSTNNIIQHC

-151 ICYRKAAIPSDLSQ
+151 ICYKKAAIPSDLSQ
-165 FFTPATSDEVTEIR
+165 FFTPATPDEVIEIK

-248 FILTEIN
+248 FLLTEIN

-283 SLEDIGTYDIDKAVN
+283 SLEDIDQYDITKAVN
-298 KFILATNAEHK
+298 KFTLATNAEHK
-309 FDQMIAREKYHS
+309 FDQMIAKGKYKNTPKPN
-321 NVNTTNTKTS
+321 NVNS
-331 QPQNIQSHN
+331 QEQYYSHSKQSRN
-340 YSDGYEDVD
+340 DDID
-349 RQDYHDGY
+349 RQDYNDGY

-362 KKNKHTF
+362 RKKKHTF
-369 RKILI
+369 RKVLILI
-374 FIIVISIL
+374 IVLSLL
-382 TIAFVYAKDYYT
+382 TIGFVYLKDYYVM
-394 QNFGNDYSINSIL
+394 NYGNDFAIESIL
-407 HNLFGMDIWLSIS
+407 HNLFGLDI
-420 FYEL
+420 

>member
-1 MDGDIVAIDSYLYG
+1 
-15 NTATDEMIMSAV
+15 MSAV
-27 SSIVPNEDM
+27 SSIVPNDDL
-36 FSTLSENEP
+36 FSTLSDNEP
-45 FSNQYKLC
+45 FSSQYKLY
-53 VPMRI
+53 VPMRV
-58 KGEMSHILIE
+58 KGDMSHILIE

-79 AAYCNDTNCDPFENS
+79 AAYCNDTNCNPFENS
-94 VAERSIKNLQP
+94 IAERSIRNLQP
-105 KIEKNYFQEVYERY
+105 KIEKSYFQEVYERY

-131 GEDNTTNNIIQHC
+131 GEDNSTNNIIQHC

-165 FFTPATSDEVTEIR
+165 FFTPATPDEVIEIK

-238 RDRVTKSMVH
+238 RNRVTKSMVH
-248 FILTEIN
+248 FLLTEIN

-283 SLEDIGTYDIDKAVN
+283 SLEDIDQYDITKAVN
-298 KFILATNAEHK
+298 KFTLATNAEHK
-309 FDQMIAREKYHS
+309 FDQMIAKGKYKNTPRPN
-321 NVNTTNTKTS
+321 NVNS
-331 QPQNIQSHN
+331 QEQYYSHSQQNRNDDI
-340 YSDGYEDVD
+340 D
-349 RQDYHDGY
+349 RQDYNDGY

-362 KKNKHTF
+362 RKKKHTF
-369 RKILI
+369 RKVLILI
-374 FIIVISIL
+374 IVLSLL
-382 TIAFVYAKDYYT
+382 TIGFVYLKDYYVM
-394 QNFGNDYSINSIL
+394 NYGNDFAIESIL
-407 HNLFGMDIWLSIS
+407 HNLFGLDI
-420 FYEL
+420 

>member
-1 MDGDIVAIDSYLYG
+1 
-15 NTATDEMIMSAV
+15 MSAV
-27 SSIVPNEDM
+27 SSIVPNEDL
-36 FSTLSENEP
+36 FSTLSDNEP
-45 FSNQYKLC
+45 FSSQYKIY
-53 VPMRI
+53 VPMRV
-58 KGEMSHILIE
+58 KGDMSHILIE

-79 AAYCNDTNCDPFENS
+79 AAYCNDTNCNPFENS
-94 VAERSIKNLQP
+94 IAERSIRNLQP
-105 KIEKNYFQEVYERY
+105 KIEKSYFQEVYERY

-131 GEDNTTNNIIQHC
+131 GEDNSTNNIIQHC

-165 FFTPATSDEVTEIR
+165 FFTPATPDEVIEIK

-248 FILTEIN
+248 FLLTEIN
-255 RDFGNKENA
+255 RDFGNKEND

-283 SLEDIGTYDIDKAVN
+283 SLEDIDQYDITKAVN
-298 KFILATNAEHK
+298 KFTLATNAEHK
-309 FDQMIAREKYHS
+309 FDQMIAKEKYKNTPKPN
-321 NVNTTNTKTS
+321 NVNS
-331 QPQNIQSHN
+331 QEQYYSHSQQSRN
-340 YSDGYEDVD
+340 DDID
-349 RQDYHDGY
+349 RQDYNDGY

-362 KKNKHTF
+362 RKKKHTF
-369 RKILI
+369 RKVLILI
-374 FIIVISIL
+374 IVLSLL
-382 TIAFVYAKDYYT
+382 TIGFVYLKDYYVM
-394 QNFGNDYSINSIL
+394 NYGNDFAIESIL
-407 HNLFGMDIWLSIS
+407 HNLFGLDI
-420 FYEL
+420 

>member
-1 MDGDIVAIDSYLYG
+1 
-15 NTATDEMIMSAV
+15 MSAV
-27 SSIVPNEDM
+27 SSIVPNEDL

-45 FSNQYKLC
+45 FSSQYKLY
-53 VPMRI
+53 VPMRV
-58 KGEMSHILIE
+58 KGDMSHILIE
-68 LAFHYIAKVIV
+68 LTFHYIAKVIV

-94 VAERSIKNLQP
+94 IAERSIRNLQP
-105 KIEKNYFQEVYERY
+105 KIEKSYFQEVYERY

-131 GEDNTTNNIIQHC
+131 GENDSTNNIIQHC

-151 ICYRKAAIPSDLSQ
+151 ICYRKSAIPSDLSQ
-165 FFTPATSDEVTEIR
+165 FFTPATPDEVIEIK
-179 EMALKFG
+179 EMALQFG

-230 TDIGTSYP
+230 TDIGISYP

-248 FILTEIN
+248 FLLTEIN
-255 RDFGNKENA
+255 RDFGNRENA

-283 SLEDIGTYDIDKAVN
+283 SLEDIDQYDITKAVN
-298 KFILATNAEHK
+298 KFTLATNAEHK
-309 FDQMIAREKYHS
+309 FDQMIAKEKYKNTPRPNNVRSEEQYYSHS
-321 NVNTTNTKTS
+321 NENRNDD
-331 QPQNIQSHN
+331 I
-340 YSDGYEDVD
+340 D
-349 RQDYHDGY
+349 RQDYNDGY
-357 NQVVK
+357 NQVVRK
-362 KKNKHTF
+362 KKKHTF

-374 FIIVISIL
+374 LIIVLSAL
-382 TIAFVYAKDYYT
+382 TIAFVYLKDYYVM
-394 QNFGNDYSINSIL
+394 NYGNDFAIESIL
-407 HNLFGMDIWLSIS
+407 HNLFGLDI
-420 FYEL
+420 

>member
-1 MDGDIVAIDSYLYG
+1 MAIDSYLYG
-15 NTATDEMIMSAV
+15 NTANDEMIISAV
-27 SSIVPNEDM
+27 SSIVPNEDL
-36 FSTLSENEP
+36 FSTLSGNEP
-45 FSNQYKLC
+45 FSSQYKLY
-53 VPMRI
+53 VPMRV
-58 KGEMSHILIE
+58 KGDMSHILIE

-79 AAYCNDTNCDPFENS
+79 AAYCNDTNCNPFENS
-94 VAERSIKNLQP
+94 IAERSIRNLQP
-105 KIEKNYFQEVYERY
+105 KIEKSYFQEVYERY

-131 GEDNTTNNIIQHC
+131 GEDNSTNNIIQHC

-165 FFTPATSDEVTEIR
+165 FFTPATPDEVIEIK

-248 FILTEIN
+248 FLLTEIN

-283 SLEDIGTYDIDKAVN
+283 SLEDIDQYDITKAVN
-298 KFILATNAEHK
+298 KFTLATNAEHK
-309 FDQMIAREKYHS
+309 FDQMIAKGKYKNTPKPN
-321 NVNTTNTKTS
+321 NVNS
-331 QPQNIQSHN
+331 QEQYYSHSKQSRN
-340 YSDGYEDVD
+340 DDID
-349 RQDYHDGY
+349 RQDYNDGY
-357 NQVVK
+357 NQVVRK
-362 KKNKHTF
+362 KKKHTF
-369 RKILI
+369 RKVLILI
-374 FIIVISIL
+374 IVLSLL
-382 TIAFVYAKDYYT
+382 TIGFVYLKDYYVM
-394 QNFGNDYSINSIL
+394 NYGNDFAIESIL
-407 HNLFGMDIWLSIS
+407 HNLFGLDI
-420 FYEL
+420 

>member
-1 MDGDIVAIDSYLYG
+1 MAIDSYLYG
-15 NTATDEMIMSAV
+15 NTANDEMIMSAV
-27 SSIVPNEDM
+27 SSIVPNEDL
-36 FSTLSENEP
+36 FSTLSGNEP
-45 FSNQYKLC
+45 FSSQYKLY
-53 VPMRI
+53 VPMRV
-58 KGEMSHILIE
+58 KGDMSHILIE

-79 AAYCNDTNCDPFENS
+79 AAYCNDTNCNPFENS
-94 VAERSIKNLQP
+94 IAERSIRNLQP
-105 KIEKNYFQEVYERY
+105 KIEKSYFQEVYERY

-131 GEDNTTNNIIQHC
+131 GEDNSTNNIIQHC

-165 FFTPATSDEVTEIR
+165 FFTPATPDEVIEIK

-248 FILTEIN
+248 FLLTEIN

-283 SLEDIGTYDIDKAVN
+283 SLEDIDQYDITKAVN
-298 KFILATNAEHK
+298 KFTLATNAEHK
-309 FDQMIAREKYHS
+309 FDQMIAKGKYKNTPKPN
-321 NVNTTNTKTS
+321 NVNS
-331 QPQNIQSHN
+331 QEQYYSHSKQSRN
-340 YSDGYEDVD
+340 DDID
-349 RQDYHDGY
+349 RQDYNDGY
-357 NQVVK
+357 NQVVRK
-362 KKNKHTF
+362 KKKHTF
-369 RKILI
+369 RKVLILI
-374 FIIVISIL
+374 IVLSLL
-382 TIAFVYAKDYYT
+382 TIGFVYLKDYYVM
-394 QNFGNDYSINSIL
+394 NYGNDFAIESIL
-407 HNLFGMDIWLSIS
+407 HNLFGLDI
-420 FYEL
+420 

>member
-1 MDGDIVAIDSYLYG
+1 MAIDSYLYG
-15 NTATDEMIMSAV
+15 NTANDEMIMSAV
-27 SSIVPNEDM
+27 SSIVPNDDL
-36 FSTLSENEP
+36 FSTLSGNEP
-45 FSNQYKLC
+45 FSSQYKLY
-53 VPMRI
+53 VPMRV
-58 KGEMSHILIE
+58 KGDMSHILIE

-79 AAYCNDTNCDPFENS
+79 AAYCNDTNCNPFENS
-94 VAERSIKNLQP
+94 IAERSIRNLQP
-105 KIEKNYFQEVYERY
+105 KIEKSYFQEVYERY

-131 GEDNTTNNIIQHC
+131 GEDNSTNNIIQHC

-165 FFTPATSDEVTEIR
+165 FFTPATPDEVIEIK

-248 FILTEIN
+248 FLLTEIN

-283 SLEDIGTYDIDKAVN
+283 SLEDIDQYDITKAVN
-298 KFILATNAEHK
+298 KFTLATNAEHK
-309 FDQMIAREKYHS
+309 FDQMIAKGKYKNTPRPN
-321 NVNTTNTKTS
+321 NVNS
-331 QPQNIQSHN
+331 QEQYYSHSQQSRN
-340 YSDGYEDVD
+340 DDID
-349 RQDYHDGY
+349 RQDYNDGY
-357 NQVVK
+357 NQVVRK
-362 KKNKHTF
+362 KKKHTF
-369 RKILI
+369 RKVLILI
-374 FIIVISIL
+374 IVLSLL
-382 TIAFVYAKDYYT
+382 TIGFVYLKDYYVM
-394 QNFGNDYSINSIL
+394 NYGNDFAIESIL
-407 HNLFGMDIWLSIS
+407 HNLFGLDI
-420 FYEL
+420 

>member
-1 MDGDIVAIDSYLYG
+1 MAIDSYLYG
-15 NTATDEMIMSAV
+15 NTANDEMIMSAI
-27 SSIVPNEDM
+27 SSIVPNDDL
-36 FSTLSENEP
+36 FSTLSGNEP
-45 FSNQYKLC
+45 FSSQYKLY
-53 VPMRI
+53 VPMRV
-58 KGEMSHILIE
+58 KGDMSHILIE

-79 AAYCNDTNCDPFENS
+79 AAYCNDTNCNPFENS
-94 VAERSIKNLQP
+94 IAERSIRNLQP
-105 KIEKNYFQEVYERY
+105 KIEKSYFQEVYERY

-131 GEDNTTNNIIQHC
+131 GEDNSTNNIIQHC

-165 FFTPATSDEVTEIR
+165 FFTPATPDEVIEIK

-248 FILTEIN
+248 FLLTEIN

-283 SLEDIGTYDIDKAVN
+283 SLEDIDQYDITKAVN
-298 KFILATNAEHK
+298 KFTLATNAEHK
-309 FDQMIAREKYHS
+309 FDQMIAKEKYKNAPRPN
-321 NVNTTNTKTS
+321 NVNS
-331 QPQNIQSHN
+331 QEQYYPHSQQSR
-340 YSDGYEDVD
+340 DDDID
-349 RQDYHDGY
+349 RQDYNDGY

-362 KKNKHTF
+362 RKKKHTF
-369 RKILI
+369 RKVLILI
-374 FIIVISIL
+374 IVLSLL
-382 TIAFVYAKDYYT
+382 TIGFVYLKDYYVM
-394 QNFGNDYSINSIL
+394 NYGNDFAIESIL
-407 HNLFGMDIWLSIS
+407 HNLFGLDI
-420 FYEL
+420 